1 MTSFLLLQINAIAF
15 PGQTHGLAELDPSVD
30 DSVVPTI
37 HHELSA
43 TVEAK
48 EEATVEAQ
56 LNSVE
61 QSAHESSVTL
71 DNDLTDPGVATT
83 ERTEKP
89 AKHGSDQ
96 HDTTPGLDPAFQNQV
111 PITGAYNIILP

>member
-1 MTSFLLLQINAIAF
+1 MTSFFLLQINAISF

-30 DSVVPTI
+30 DSVIPTI

-56 LNSVE
+56 LGSDVN
-61 QSAHESSVTL
+61 SAHESSVTL
-71 DNDLTDPGVATT
+71 DNDLTDSGVATT
-83 ERTEKP
+83 AKP
-89 AKHGSDQ
+89 AQHGSNQ
-96 HDTTPGLDPAFQNQV
+96 HDSTPGLDPAFETKV
-111 PITGAYNIILP
+111 PLPKMTGA